1 MAKET
6 ATERADRLEG
16 MAVEVWQKLQ
26 DADGSRGGMQTA
38 IDDAQDLIEQ
48 EISDVADQAAELD
61 DSDDGNSDDDDNESD
76 EDHS

>member
-6 ATERADRLEG
+6 ATERANRLEG
-16 MAVEVWQKLQ
+16 MGVEVWQKLQ

-61 DSDDGNSDDDDNESD
+61 DSDDAETDDEAD
-76 EDHS
+76 EDDS

>member
-16 MAVEVWQKLQ
+16 MVVEVWQKLQ
-26 DADGSRGGMQTA
+26 DADGSRGGLQTA
-38 IDDAQDLIEQ
+38 LDEAQDLIEQ

-61 DSDDGNSDDDDNESD
+61 GSDDEND
-76 EDHS
+76 ENDGDEE

>member
-26 DADGSRGGMQTA
+26 DADGSRGGLQTA
-38 IDDAQDLIEQ
+38 LDEAQDLIEQ
-48 EISDVADQAAELD
+48 EISDVAEQAAELD
-61 DSDDGNSDDDDNESD
+61 DSDDGDDDE
-76 EDHS
+76 EE

>member
-26 DADGSRGGMQTA
+26 DADGSRGGLQTA
-38 IDDAQDLIEQ
+38 LDEAQDLIEQ
-48 EISDVADQAAELD
+48 EISDVAEQAANLD
-61 DSDDGNSDDDDNESD
+61 DSDDEDD
-76 EDHS
+76 EDE

>member
-26 DADGSRGGMQTA
+26 DSDGSRGGLQTA
-38 IDDAQDLIEQ
+38 LDEAQDLIEQ
-48 EISDVADQAAELD
+48 EISDVADQGAELD
-61 DSDDGNSDDDDNESD
+61 DSDDEND
-76 EDHS
+76 EEDE

>member
-6 ATERADRLEG
+6 ATERAERLEG

-26 DADGSRGGMQTA
+26 DADGSRGGLQTA
-38 IDDAQDLIEQ
+38 LDEAQDLIEQ

-61 DSDDGNSDDDDNESD
+61 GSDDEND
-76 EDHS
+76 ENDGDEE

>member
-26 DADGSRGGMQTA
+26 DADGSRGGLQTA
-38 IDDAQDLIEQ
+38 LDEAQDLIEQ
-48 EISDVADQAAELD
+48 EISDVAEQAAELD
-61 DSDDGNSDDDDNESD
+61 DSDDGDDDE
-76 EDHS
+76 E

>member
-16 MAVEVWQKLQ
+16 MGVEVWQKLQ

-61 DSDDGNSDDDDNESD
+61 DSENDDDNATDEEES
-76 EDHS
+76 

>member
-6 ATERADRLEG
+6 VKERADRFEG

-26 DADGSRGGMQTA
+26 DADGSRGGLQTA
-38 IDDAQDLIEQ
+38 LDEAQDLIEQ

-61 DSDDGNSDDDDNESD
+61 DSDDESDDDE
-76 EDHS
+76 E